1 MIIFVILSSDISI
14 FLFNLTMYQINSEK
28 SSEDIYFLIFLS
40 VICLFLIIFWCFLS
54 YFFQRFFNYFSVL
67 GLSLHFFFVCCC
79 GFKNF
84 IIFCGFFLYLRHVKN
99 KICMFFFHLFEL
111 FIHNNNNNIIHI

>member
-1 MIIFVILSSDISI
+1 MIIFVSFSSDISI

-111 FIHNNNNNIIHI
+111 FMHNNNNIIHI